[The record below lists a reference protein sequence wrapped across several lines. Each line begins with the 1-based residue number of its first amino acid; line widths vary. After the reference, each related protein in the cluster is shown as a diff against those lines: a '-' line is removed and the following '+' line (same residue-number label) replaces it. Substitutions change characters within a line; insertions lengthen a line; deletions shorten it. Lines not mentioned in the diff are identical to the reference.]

1 MDQTAARKLAEAK
14 LREIEAP
21 DTPLSLFTDRPGVEI
36 AWAWYF
42 PFNSVSY
49 LETGDFRDM
58 VFSGP
63 VVVTKDG
70 ADVWVAAS
78 APPLEQWLNAY
89 AEQHGYPPVPMPEL
103 PAPGSISR
111 SGSVS
116 PFA

>member
-1 MDQTAARKLAEAK
+1 MDLTAARKLAEAK

-21 DTPLSLFTDRPGVEI
+21 DTPLRLFTDPPGIEI
-36 AWAWYF
+36 GWAWCF

-89 AEQHGYPPVPMPEL
+89 AEQHGYPPVPMPEHPGPTS
-103 PAPGSISR
+103 PAGNA
-111 SGSVS
+111 S